1 MEALQRI
8 NTGIELLEA
17 GYIVEWTSSRVTES
31 GARTMSYP
39 NYDKRLM
46 EALWGASELVGTD
59 YGYTERVEEVRDLS
73 VPGMTRPQLSTFLT
87 WVQRGERFCDGFID
101 GFVEDGRVLQA
112 LRRAAEL
119 ERGVGLGVDRAPGR
133 GASGRE
139 QEDQRGRAV
148 TPENTTTEARI
159 RSRVV
164 RADGVSGTGTSAP
177 CSRREPAMLRPRP
190 SRAQSWSRA
199 GREPCGNAMR
209 TRASRRRCT
218 CRSPG
223 IGARGRAARPAKS
236 SQTSMQQTPWGR
248 PGRQRSTRAAR
259 G

>member
-1 MEALQRI
+1 MTEVTGAQMEALQRI

-39 NYDKRLM
+39 NYDKRLV

-159 RSRVV
+159 RVSR
-164 RADGVSGTGTSAP
+164 
-177 CSRREPAMLRPRP
+177 
-190 SRAQSWSRA
+190 
-199 GREPCGNAMR
+199 
-209 TRASRRRCT
+209 RASRWRFWDWDKRT
-218 CRSPG
+218 VFETRTGDAPTETVTG
-223 IGARGRAARPAKS
+223 TKLVARWEGTVWERDAHACI
-236 SQTSMQQTPWGR
+236 
-248 PGRQRSTRAAR
+248 
-259 G
+259 